1 MKPTYKRYII
11 TTALVWS
18 GSLIVFVFAYML
30 ALAPQ
35 QRTRRIIETQLAEK
49 KQICESA
56 TKAAQK
62 ETRLKLS
69 QQIESLKAKLQN
81 FALDFEDTTNLTLD
95 ISRIANEKHL
105 DLFSIKTRDSKKIP
119 NTSHLYENKVYVS
132 FTGGFR
138 QFVTFLNTL
147 ERHRPVVFIDEF
159 SISRSNRDG
168 AAKEKDV
175 NMTLAVLV
183 QKPEQG

>member
-1 MKPTYKRYII
+1 MKPIYKKYIT

-18 GSLIVFVFAYML
+18 GSLIVFVFVYML
-30 ALAPQ
+30 ALSPQ
-35 QRTRRIIETQLAEK
+35 QRARKIIEAQLAEK

-95 ISRIANEKHL
+95 ISRIANEKNL
-105 DLFSIKTRDSKKIP
+105 NLFSIKTRDSKEIP
-119 NTSHLYENKVYVS
+119 NASHLYENKVYVS
-132 FTGGFR
+132 FTGGYR
-138 QFVTFLNTL
+138 QFATFLNTL
-147 ERHRPVVFIDEF
+147 ERHRPVVFIDKF
-159 SISRSNRDG
+159 AISRSNRDG
-168 AAKEKDV
+168 AGTDKDI